1 MLTEFLIITSLNYI
15 GVVVTKILHLPIPGT
30 IIGLILLFIFLAT
43 KQLKLERIEK
53 VSNFLLE
60 NMTILFLPPA
70 INLIAAG
77 SFLEGQILKIIFLMV
92 ATTFFK
98 MGITGKVVQFL
109 IEKKEERDERNHRG

>member
-15 GVVVTKILHLPIPGT
+15 GVVVAKILHLPIPGT

-43 KQLKLERIEK
+43 KQLKLQRIEK
-53 VSNFLLE
+53 ISNFLLE

-92 ATTFFK
+92 ATTFFT